1 MTEERDRDREEGLV
15 AAAKAAL
22 DGSVRDLDPAT
33 AGRLRA
39 ARRFALEPAPARLP
53 WLDRARQNRF
63 VWAGGVATVA
73 AAVLAAFLYLYQPV
87 SQGPAPAL
95 EDLELITSSEG
106 LEFYDDLE
114 FYRWLADAGVEG

>member
-1 MTEERDRDREEGLV
+1 MTGEPDRDREERFV
-15 AAAKAAL
+15 TAAKAVL

-33 AGRLRA
+33 VGRLRA
-39 ARRFALEPAPARLP
+39 ARRSALEPVPVRVPRFGWAHHR
-53 WLDRARQNRF
+53 RF
-63 VWAGGVATVA
+63 VWAGGLATVA
-73 AAVLAAFLYLYQPV
+73 ATVLAAFLYLYQPV

-106 LEFYDDLE
+106 LEFYDDLD